1 MVTRSARLLVAPL
14 VGLAS
19 AGWLSRLP
27 AQADPDAKVTGGGAF
42 PAGWHVRT
50 DKNRPTA
57 DVRFVRMGGGFHV
70 SLGPAVVLWRDADR
84 ATGSYS
90 ASATLTQT
98 KKPRH
103 PEGYGLII
111 GGSRLGDARNR
122 YTYFLVRGD
131 GTFLIKR
138 RVAGDSTVQVTN
150 GWTPSD
156 AVVQADSL
164 GQATNQLGVVVAGR
178 AGHVLSNGKGVYTP
192 RAADLDTNRLVW
204 YPVYHNPGRH
214 PGGLGVCQRE
224 NRGAGC

>member
-1 MVTRSARLLVAPL
+1 MVRRSARLLVAPL

-27 AQADPDAKVTGGGAF
+27 AQADHDAKVRGGGAF

-70 SLGPAVVLWRDADR
+70 TLGPAVVLWRDDDR
-84 ATGSYS
+84 ATGSYGV
-90 ASATLTQT
+90 SATFTQT

-111 GGSRLGDARNR
+111 GGNRLGELRNR

-131 GTFLIKR
+131 GTFLVKR
-138 RVAGDSTVQVTN
+138 RLAGDSTVQVTK

-156 AVVQADSL
+156 AVVQADSA
-164 GQATNQLGVVVAGR
+164 GQATNQLAVVVAGR
-178 AGHVLSNGKGVYTP
+178 TVTFLANGKEVYTARP
-192 RAADLDTNRLVW
+192 ADLDTQGIVGYRVN
-204 YPVYHNPGRH
+204 HNLDVH
-214 PGGLGVCQRE
+214 LGALAVR
-224 NRGAGC
+224 RR

>member
-1 MVTRSARLLVAPL
+1 MVTRVQAPSRAIPRARPMVTRSARLLVGPL

-19 AGWLSRLP
+19 ASWLSRLP
-27 AQADPDAKVTGGGAF
+27 AQADPDARVKGGGAF

-111 GGSRLGDARNR
+111 GGSRPRDARHR
-122 YTYFLVRGD
+122 YTFFLVGRDGAVLLKPRPAGRSARPGD
-131 GTFLIKR
+131 KR
-138 RVAGDSTVQVTN
+138 WRPERPV
-150 GWTPSD
+150 
-156 AVVQADSL
+156 
-164 GQATNQLGVVVAGR
+164 GQAR
-178 AGHVLSNGKGVYTP
+178 K
-192 RAADLDTNRLVW
+192 
-204 YPVYHNPGRH
+204 
-214 PGGLGVCQRE
+214 
-224 NRGAGC
+224 

>member
-27 AQADPDAKVTGGGAF
+27 AQADPDTKVKGGGAF

-70 SLGPAVVLWRDADR
+70 TLGPAVVLWRDADR

-90 ASATLTQT
+90 VSATFTQT

-111 GGSRLGDARNR
+111 GG
-122 YTYFLVRGD
+122 
-131 GTFLIKR
+131 
-138 RVAGDSTVQVTN
+138 
-150 GWTPSD
+150 
-156 AVVQADSL
+156 
-164 GQATNQLGVVVAGR
+164 GR
-178 AGHVLSNGKGVYTP
+178 P
-192 RAADLDTNRLVW
+192 RAA
-204 YPVYHNPGRH
+204 RH
-214 PGGLGVCQRE
+214 PHTFLFVCGG
-224 NRGAGC
+224 GAGPL

>member
-1 MVTRSARLLVAPL
+1 MITRSARLVVAPL
-14 VGLAS
+14 AALAS

-27 AQADPDAKVTGGGAF
+27 AQADPDAKVKGGGAF

-50 DKNRPTA
+50 DRNKPTA
-57 DVRFVRMGGGFHV
+57 DVKFVRAGGGFHV
-70 SLGPAVVLWRDADR
+70 ILGPAVVLWRDADR
-84 ATGSYS
+84 ATGSYTV
-90 ASATLTQT
+90 AATFTQT
-98 KKPRH
+98 RNPRH

-156 AVVQADSL
+156 AVVKADSL
-164 GQATNQLGVVVAGR
+164 GQATNQLGVAVAGR
-178 AGHVLSNGKGVYTP
+178 AVTFLANGKEVYTA
-192 RAADLDTNRLVW
+192 RTADLDTQGVVGYRVN
-204 YPVYHNPGRH
+204 HNLDVHLGA
-214 PGGLGVCQRE
+214 LGVRK
-224 NRGAGC
+224 R

>member
-27 AQADPDAKVTGGGAF
+27 AQADPDAKVKGGGAF

-50 DKNRPTA
+50 DKNKPTA
-57 DVRFVRMGGGFHV
+57 EVKFVRAGGGFHV
-70 SLGPAVVLWRDADR
+70 TLGPAVVLWRDADR
-84 ATGSYS
+84 ATGSYG

-156 AVVQADSL
+156 AVVQADSA

-178 AGHVLSNGKGVYTP
+178 TVTFLANGKEVYTA
-192 RAADLDTNRLVW
+192 RAADLDTQGLVGYRVNHNLDVRLSALV
-204 YPVYHNPGRH
+204 VR
-214 PGGLGVCQRE
+214 R
-224 NRGAGC
+224 R